1 MTNRYLT
8 KSRFKLATECPAKLF
23 YTNKKEY
30 VNKSLDDPFM
40 EALAEGGYQV
50 GELAKCAY
58 PGGVEVGSLDYE
70 QALAKTNELL
80 VQDSVVIFEA
90 AVKFEN
96 LFIRVDILVKQGN
109 HFELIE
115 VKAKSYSAMKD
126 KDFLNTSGKVDSK
139 WKPYIFDAAFQRYVV
154 KHAFP
159 QSTVDTYL
167 MLVDKSATCP
177 TDGLNQKFKIVRDVR
192 SRKGIQVSN
201 TLTDDDLATPLL
213 TRVNVNNAI
222 QVALKNDLQHG
233 FPAHSFEQNISALA
247 DYYER
252 DEKIAPVIGKKCKNC
267 EFYLH
272 HNEVTPEKRS
282 GFHECWK
289 EQLHWID
296 ADFDEPTVLDI
307 WSFRKADYL
316 INDGVIKVADLT
328 KEMIG
333 LAESPEPALNTTE
346 RQWLQIE
353 KIQNKDSS
361 IYIDEDSLKA
371 EMASWTYP
379 LHFIDFETSA
389 VAIPFFAGM
398 APYQGIAF
406 QFSHHKVYQDGRV
419 EHAGEFLSTTP
430 GEFPNFEFVRALKAQ
445 LEPDNG
451 TIFRYS
457 NHENSYLNMLHDQL
471 QSSSEPD
478 AAELQAFIES
488 ITHSSSSSSKN
499 WSGERDMVDLW
510 VLVKKYFYDPAMKG
524 SNSIK
529 AVLPAIL
536 NSSQYLKQKYSSPI
550 YGSSEIPSHNFSQH
564 AWVQFTEEGNVIDPY
579 KSLPKL
585 FSDVPDDVEEL
596 ISDADELN
604 NGGLAQTAYAKMQ
617 FTQMSDYERDELH
630 NGLLKYCELDTL
642 AMVMIY
648 EGWREMIR

>member
-1 MTNRYLT
+1 MRYLT
-8 KSRFKLATECPAKLF
+8 KSRFKLATECPTKLF

-58 PGGVEVGSLDYE
+58 PGGIEVGSLDYE

-80 VQDSVVIFEA
+80 AQDSVVIFEA

-115 VKAKSYSAMKD
+115 VKAKSYSAVKD

-154 KHAFP
+154 KHAYP
-159 QSTVDTYL
+159 QSSVDTYL

-177 TDGLNQKFKIVRDVR
+177 TNGLNQKFQIVRDAR

-201 TLTDDDLATPLL
+201 SLTNDDLATPLL

-222 QVALKNDLQHG
+222 QVALDNDLQHG
-233 FPAHSFEQNISALA
+233 FPAHSFEQNILALA
-247 DYYER
+247 DHYER

-267 EFYLH
+267 EFHLPI
-272 HNEVTPEKRS
+272 NDITEQKRS

-289 EQLHWID
+289 EQLHWDD

-307 WSFRKADYL
+307 WSFRKADSL

-353 KIQNKDSS
+353 KIQNKDPS
-361 IYIDEDSLKA
+361 IHIDEDSLKA

-406 QFSHHKVYQDGRV
+406 QFSHHKVYEDGRV

-430 GEFPNFEFVRALKAQ
+430 GEFPNFEFVRELKAQ

-471 QSSSEPD
+471 ESSSEPD

-536 NSSQYLKQKYSSPI
+536 NSSEYLQRKYSSPV
-550 YGSSEIPSHNFSQH
+550 YGSDEIPSHNFSQH
-564 AWVQFTEEGNVIDPY
+564 AWVQFTSDGKVADPY

-585 FSDVPDDVEEL
+585 FSDVPEDVEEL

-617 FTQMSDYERDELH
+617 FTQMSDYERDELR

-642 AMVMIY
+642 AMVMIF